1 MSLPTNGDPNRK
13 KAMRDAQERMKQ
25 RRAAGVAQDAP
36 IRDEA
41 VAADRRESESKPKKR
56 KR

>member
-1 MSLPTNGDPNRK
+1 MSLPTTGDPNRK

-25 RRAAGVAQDAP
+25 RRAAGPAQEAP
-36 IRDEA
+36 IRDDA
-41 VAADRRESESKPKKR
+41 SAARRESESKPKKR

>member
-1 MSLPTNGDPNRK
+1 MSLPTNGDPSRK

-25 RRAAGVAQDAP
+25 RRAAGVAQGAP

-41 VAADRRESESKPKKR
+41 VAADRREGESKPKKR

>member
-1 MSLPTNGDPNRK
+1 MSLPTTADPNRK

-25 RRAAGVAQDAP
+25 RRAAGAAQAAAT
-36 IRDEA
+36 RDDLS
-41 VAADRRESESKPKKR
+41 AAAGRESETKPKKR